1 MQYDEFVIP
10 GRFRYFLLHFPVAEQ
25 VFLKGKRNF
34 RRVIR
39 MTEREKEII
48 AFIVDRVSNK
58 QIAGRLNISVFTI
71 KSHIHNVLENWRDI
85 VVFRL

>member
-1 MQYDEFVIP
+1 MQHDAFVIP
-10 GRFRYFLLHFPVAEQ
+10 GGFRYFLLHFPVVEQ
-25 VFLKGKRNF
+25 AFLKGKRNF

-48 AFIVDRVSNK
+48 ALIVDRMSNK
-58 QIAGRLNISVFTI
+58 QIAGRLNISVCTL

>member
-1 MQYDEFVIP
+1 
-10 GRFRYFLLHFPVAEQ
+10 
-25 VFLKGKRNF
+25 
-34 RRVIR
+34 